1 MSAAADTG
9 KPNSRFG
16 SIASREEIPVAAAA
30 LLVAVVPFA
39 AFTALTLYHFYV
51 KGAFFWDSGLLAYL
65 MSQADPGLATPPIFG
80 GESFFATHFTPIFI
94 LLSPIRRI
102 LPLSDPQFF
111 AAFCGFCHALPGLAA
126 FWMLYSG
133 FRLRTAL
140 GLTIAAIVSV
150 AFCFNGL
157 ALAIARYPHFEM
169 LIVGTALLFFVA
181 LARRRPLA
189 TSLFFAACLATRE
202 DAGFHLFGVLLL
214 LVALN
219 RYRGIALRDQ
229 RREIVFAAL
238 ALAYSLTVLLFQH
251 AVFGGQSSFARIYLG
266 EPAFAKL
273 SLAGIGGRLLG
284 YMQYRTY
291 LILPAIAALFWAART
306 RNPYI
311 LLGYAAFLPWA
322 SLHLIAD
329 SDLAGTLSAYYAFPF
344 MIAAFWPLL
353 GIVCAERTAT
363 GETKPVG
370 VSILAFAAMI
380 AVSFTAVGHQHNP
393 GGLTLPRNFFS
404 PPSLARQRATE
415 DGIGALTRSK
425 TELGNVFVDGSV
437 LALAPAGYR
446 SDETVRDAGDRRPN
460 AVIYFDQGYEANAAR
475 AIAAAARLDNHYQ
488 VPGTSIRLATG
499 RPIDGSSPLT
509 SLLVPAEPVR

>member
-1 MSAAADTG
+1 MSAAVDSTRAHT
-9 KPNSRFG
+9 RFAQ
-16 SIASREEIPVAAAA
+16 IASRLTEGRKAIWAPAAA
-30 LLVAVVPFA
+30 LFAAAVPFA

-51 KGAFFWDSGLLAYL
+51 KGAFFWDSGLLAFL
-65 MSQADPGLATPPIFG
+65 MSQADPRLPTPPLFG

-169 LIVGTALLFFVA
+169 MIVSTALLFFVA

-229 RREIVFAAL
+229 RHEIVFAAL

-266 EPAFAKL
+266 EPA
-273 SLAGIGGRLLG
+273 
-284 YMQYRTY
+284 
-291 LILPAIAALFWAART
+291 
-306 RNPYI
+306 
-311 LLGYAAFLPWA
+311 
-322 SLHLIAD
+322 
-329 SDLAGTLSAYYAFPF
+329 
-344 MIAAFWPLL
+344 
-353 GIVCAERTAT
+353 
-363 GETKPVG
+363 
-370 VSILAFAAMI
+370 
-380 AVSFTAVGHQHNP
+380 
-393 GGLTLPRNFFS
+393 
-404 PPSLARQRATE
+404 
-415 DGIGALTRSK
+415 
-425 TELGNVFVDGSV
+425 
-437 LALAPAGYR
+437 
-446 SDETVRDAGDRRPN
+446 
-460 AVIYFDQGYEANAAR
+460 
-475 AIAAAARLDNHYQ
+475 
-488 VPGTSIRLATG
+488 
-499 RPIDGSSPLT
+499 
-509 SLLVPAEPVR
+509 

>member
-1 MSAAADTG
+1 
-9 KPNSRFG
+9 
-16 SIASREEIPVAAAA
+16 
-30 LLVAVVPFA
+30 
-39 AFTALTLYHFYV
+39 
-51 KGAFFWDSGLLAYL
+51 
-65 MSQADPGLATPPIFG
+65 
-80 GESFFATHFTPIFI
+80 
-94 LLSPIRRI
+94 
-102 LPLSDPQFF
+102 
-111 AAFCGFCHALPGLAA
+111 
-126 FWMLYSG
+126 
-133 FRLRTAL
+133 
-140 GLTIAAIVSV
+140 
-150 AFCFNGL
+150 
-157 ALAIARYPHFEM
+157 
-169 LIVGTALLFFVA
+169 
-181 LARRRPLA
+181 
-189 TSLFFAACLATRE
+189 
-202 DAGFHLFGVLLL
+202 
-214 LVALN
+214 
-219 RYRGIALRDQ
+219 
-229 RREIVFAAL
+229 
-238 ALAYSLTVLLFQH
+238 
-251 AVFGGQSSFARIYLG
+251 
-266 EPAFAKL
+266 
-273 SLAGIGGRLLG
+273 
-284 YMQYRTY
+284 
-291 LILPAIAALFWAART
+291 
-306 RNPYI
+306 

-322 SLHLIAD
+322 LLHLIAD

-499 RPIDGSSPLT
+499 RPIDGSSPLNA
-509 SLLVPAEPVR
+509 LLVPAGPVR